1 MSKVNVY
8 NPCTTR
14 ISYHQEMGDPNYGA
28 CLWADFDFDSEEYT
42 LKIMSDCGNY
52 AYGWVPTPQSESF
65 FDLCRRINPDYLLS
79 KLSSETVI
87 NIKSTAENVIESVYL
102 NMEYCPDLEDGWEE
116 LLKADLSVRGTDI
129 EIADYIVRFAGE
141 HNIDLDDYDVWQ
153 CIEKDY
159 PAGAKRIVQI
169 FETYIKPKIPKGR

>member
-8 NPCTTR
+8 HPYATR
-14 ISYHQEMGDPNYGA
+14 ISYHQEKGDPDYGA

-42 LKIMSDCGNY
+42 LKIMSDCRNY

-65 FDLCRRINPDYLLS
+65 FDLCRRIDPDYLLS

-87 NIKSTAENVIESVYL
+87 NIKSTVENVIELVYL
-102 NMEYCPDLEDGWEE
+102 NMGYCPDLEDDWEE
-116 LLKADLSVRGTDI
+116 LLKGDLYDRETDV

-141 HNIDLDDYDVWQ
+141 HNIDLDDYDAWQ

-159 PAGAKRIVQI
+159 PAEAKQIVQI
-169 FETYIKPKIPKGR
+169 FETYIKPKIPKG